1 MIFKVKKT
9 SEIDLNTSFK
19 VEKSPSFKTENSKNL
34 AQKVQ
39 CLKSILFI
47 YPQVT
52 VYLIYMIIITSIH
65 SKIHYFGYHYKVRY
79 LNIIK

>member
-47 YPQVT
+47 YPQSDCLSDL
-52 VYLIYMIIITSIH
+52 YDH
-65 SKIHYFGYHYKVRY
+65 HYD
-79 LNIIK
+79 